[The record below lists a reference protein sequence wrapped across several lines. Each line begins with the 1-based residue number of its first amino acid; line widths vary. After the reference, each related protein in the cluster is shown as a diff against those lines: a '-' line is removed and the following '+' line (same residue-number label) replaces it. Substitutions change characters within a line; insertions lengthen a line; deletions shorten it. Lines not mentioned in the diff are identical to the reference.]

1 MDFLVFR
8 LYAPLA
14 AWGGIAVG
22 QERPSDAYPG
32 KSAIVGLLGA
42 ALGIRRDEDAR
53 LAALAG
59 GYGYGVRVEADGVV
73 LRDYH
78 TAQVPSRVDLKG
90 RPHRTR
96 RDELAP
102 PRAVLNTILSFRE
115 YRCDALSTVALWSR
129 AAAPYA
135 LDALAAA
142 LRRPRFVLSLGRKSC
157 APSLPLEPQIVAA
170 ATFDA
175 ALDSARFAGDLW
187 LRGEPDPLGLT
198 GRGVMHGWDVDAP
211 VGHEAQMTVVRRD
224 EPRSRRR
231 WQFGERPE
239 VQCRGTTGGAT

>member
-8 LYAPLA
+8 LYGPFA

-32 KSAIVGLLGA
+32 KSAIIGLLAA

-53 LAALAG
+53 LAAMTQ
-59 GYGYGVRVEADGVV
+59 GYGYGVRIESEGVV

-102 PRAVLNTILSFRE
+102 PRAALNTILSFRE
-115 YRCDALSTVALWSR
+115 YRCDALSTVAIWAR
-129 AAAPYA
+129 PDAPQA

-157 APSLPLEPQIVAA
+157 VPGLPLEPQIIVAA
-170 ATFDA
+170 TVDA
-175 ALDSARFAGDLW
+175 ALDTARFSGDQW
-187 LRGEPDPLGLT
+187 LRDTDDPLRLT
-198 GRGVMHGWDVDAP
+198 GRSVTYGWDVDAP
-211 VGHEAQMTVVRRD
+211 VGRSTQMTIVRRD

-239 VQCRGTTGGAT
+239 AQCREPSGGGA

>member
-22 QERPSDAYPG
+22 QERASDACPG

-42 ALGIRRDEDAR
+42 ALGIRRHEEAR
-53 LAALAG
+53 LVALDA
-59 GYGYGVRVEADGVV
+59 GYGYGVRIDAEGVV

-90 RPHRTR
+90 RPHCTR

-102 PRAVLNTILSFRE
+102 ARATLHTILSFRE
-115 YRCDALSTVALWSR
+115 YRCDALATVALWARSE
-129 AAAPYA
+129 APCPLA
-135 LDALAAA
+135 NLAAA

-157 APSLPLEPQIVAA
+157 APGLPLEPQIIVADH
-170 ATFDA
+170 FDT
-175 ALDSARFAGDLW
+175 ALDAARFAGEQW
-187 LRGEPDPLGLT
+187 LGSDDDPLGLQ
-198 GRGVMHGWDVDAP
+198 RNDLCLAWDVDAP
-211 VGHEAQMTVVRRD
+211 VSRAAQMVVRRRD
-224 EPRSRRR
+224 EIRSRRR
-231 WQFGERPE
+231 WQFGERSE
-239 VQCRGTTGGAT
+239 AQCRLARGSGA